1 LKYFKMAGI
10 YIHIPFCRQAC
21 YYCDFHFSVNQQ
33 IRAEMIAAISK
44 ELLLQKDYL
53 QDETIE
59 TIYWGGGTPS
69 LLTKA
74 EIKSI
79 LDTIRSI
86 HRISTDAEIT
96 LEANPDDLTP
106 ITLSELRESGINRL
120 SIGIQTFNTE
130 RLKSLNRIHNG
141 ASAIKSVN
149 DAREAGFMNISID
162 LMYSLPGETTADW
175 EKDIVQ
181 AISLSP
187 EHLSCY
193 SLTIEEKTAFGKWA
207 ATGKLKP
214 EPDEVSAQ
222 HLELLMSKLQQAGYE
237 HYEIS
242 NFAKPGLYSKH
253 NSSYWRGAKY
263 LGVGPSAHSFNGES
277 RQFNISNNHL
287 YVKALQAET
296 IPFEKEILSRE
307 NKINEYILTSLR
319 TSWGTD
325 LDFLKRTHGYDLVV
339 ENGKY
344 ISQLLSKQFVTLENH
359 ILKLTNT
366 GKLLADKISSD
377 LFTA

>member
-1 LKYFKMAGI
+1 MAGI

-21 YYCDFHFSVNQQ
+21 HYCDFHFSVNQQ

-44 ELLLQKDYL
+44 ELLIQKDYL

-69 LLTKA
+69 LLTA
-74 EIKSI
+74 IEIKSI

-86 HRISTDAEIT
+86 HRISADAEIT

-106 ITLSELRESGINRL
+106 INLSELREAGINRL

-130 RLKSLNRIHNG
+130 RLKSLNRIHDG
-141 ASAIKSVN
+141 PSAIKSFN
-149 DAREAGFMNISID
+149 DAREAGFNNISID
-162 LMYSLPGETTADW
+162 LMYSLPGETMADW
-175 EKDIVQ
+175 QQDILQ
-181 AISLSP
+181 TISLSP
-187 EHLSCY
+187 EHISCY

-207 ATGKLKP
+207 ASGKLKP
-214 EPDEVSAQ
+214 EPDEVSAR
-222 HLELLMSKLQQAGYE
+222 HLELLMEELQQAGYE

-242 NFAKPGLYSKH
+242 NFSKPGSLSNH
-253 NSSYWRGAKY
+253 NSNYWRGVTY

-325 LDFLKRTHGYDLVV
+325 LDFLKRTHGYDLVD

-344 ISQLLSKQFVTLENH
+344 ISQLLNKQFVTLENH

>member
-1 LKYFKMAGI
+1 MAGI

-33 IRAEMIAAISK
+33 NRAAMVAAISN

-53 QDETIE
+53 HNEPIE

-69 LLTKA
+69 LLTSP
-74 EIKSI
+74 EIKLI

-86 HRISTDAEIT
+86 HRTTGDVEIT

-106 ITLSELRESGINRL
+106 LSLKEFSEAGINRL

-130 RLKSLNRIHNG
+130 RLKALNRIHDG
-141 ASAIKSVN
+141 AAALKSFY
-149 DAREAGFMNISID
+149 DARAAGFNNISID
-162 LMYSLPGETTADW
+162 LMYSLPGETTEDW
-175 EKDIVQ
+175 KRDILQ
-181 AISLSP
+181 AIALSP
-187 EHLSCY
+187 EHISCY

-207 ATGKLKP
+207 AAGKLKP
-214 EPDEVSAQ
+214 EPDEVSAR
-222 HLELLMSKLQQAGYE
+222 HLEILMDELHQAGYE

-242 NFAKPGLYSKH
+242 NFSKPGLRSKH
-253 NSSYWRGAKY
+253 NSNYWRGVTY

-277 RQFNISNNHL
+277 RQYNIPNNNL
-287 YVKALQAET
+287 YVKSIQVGT
-296 IPFEKEILSRE
+296 IPFEKEILTRE

-319 TSWGTD
+319 TSWGTN
-325 LDFLKRTHGYDLVV
+325 LEFLNRLHGHDLVAQNK
-339 ENGKY
+339 EY
-344 ISQLLSKQFVTLENH
+344 ISQLLNKQLVTLENH
-359 ILKLTNT
+359 ILKLTNR

-377 LFTA
+377 LFA

>member
-1 LKYFKMAGI
+1 MAGI

-21 YYCDFHFSVNQQ
+21 HYCDFHFSVNQQ
-33 IRAEMIAAISK
+33 IRTEMMAAIST

-53 QDETIE
+53 QDEIIE

-69 LLTKA
+69 LLTST
-74 EIKSI
+74 EIKLI

-86 HRISTDAEIT
+86 HRISAEAEIT

-106 ITLSELRESGINRL
+106 PSLQAFREAGINRL

-130 RLKSLNRIHNG
+130 RLKLLNRVHDG
-141 ASAIKSVN
+141 AVAVKSFH
-149 DAREAGFMNISID
+149 DAREAGFNNISID
-162 LMYSLPGETTADW
+162 LMYSLPGETNADW
-175 EKDIVQ
+175 KQDVLQ
-181 AISLSP
+181 AISLNP
-187 EHLSCY
+187 EHISCY

-207 ATGKLKP
+207 AVGKFKA
-214 EPDEVSAQ
+214 EPDEVSAH
-222 HLELLMSKLQQAGYE
+222 HLDILMDELHQAGYE

-242 NFAKPGLYSKH
+242 NFAKPGLYSNH
-253 NSSYWRGAKY
+253 NSNYWRGIKY
-263 LGVGPSAHSFNGES
+263 LGVGPSAHSYNGES
-277 RQFNISNNHL
+277 RQFNISNNHA
-287 YVKALQAET
+287 YVKAIQAEI
-296 IPFEKEILSRE
+296 IPVEKETLSRE

-325 LDFLKRTHGYDLVV
+325 LSFLNQVHGYDLVSKNR
-339 ENGKY
+339 EY
-344 ISQLLSKQFVTLENH
+344 ISQLLNKQLVTLENH
-359 ILKLTNT
+359 ILKLTNR

>member
-1 LKYFKMAGI
+1 MAGI
-10 YIHIPFCRQAC
+10 YIHIPFCKQAC
-21 YYCDFHFSVNQQ
+21 HYCDFHFSVNQQ
-33 IRAEMIAAISK
+33 TRTEMITAISK

-53 QDETIE
+53 QEPVE

-69 LLTKA
+69 LLTRT

-79 LDTIRSI
+79 LDTIRSTY
-86 HRISTDAEIT
+86 RIAADAEIT

-106 ITLSELRESGINRL
+106 LSLKELKEVGINRL
-120 SIGIQTFNTE
+120 SIGIQTFTTE
-130 RLKSLNRIHNG
+130 RLKLLNRVHDG
-141 ASAIKSVN
+141 ASAVKSFY
-149 DAREAGFMNISID
+149 DAREAGFNNISID
-162 LMYSLPGETTADW
+162 LMYSLPGETNGDW
-175 EKDIVQ
+175 KQDIFQ

-187 EHLSCY
+187 EHISCY

-207 ATGKLKP
+207 AAGKLKP
-214 EPDEVSAQ
+214 EPDEVSAW
-222 HLELLMSKLQQAGYE
+222 HLEILMDELCRSGYE

-242 NFAKPGLYSKH
+242 NFAKPGLYSNH
-253 NSSYWRGAKY
+253 NSNYWRGVNY

-277 RQFNISNNHL
+277 RQFNISNNHA
-287 YVKALQAET
+287 YVKAIQAEL
-296 IPFEKEILSRE
+296 IPFEKEVLSRE

-325 LDFLKRTHGYDLVV
+325 LEFLNRMHGYELIA
-339 ENGKY
+339 ENREY
-344 ISQLLSKQFVTLENH
+344 ISQLLRNQLITLENH
-359 ILKLTNT
+359 ILKLTNR